1 MAIGIIKRISPEY
14 VLKSAID
21 DLQKDGLDGLKPYL
35 TSNALKKVEM
45 VQSFANGV
53 GLLSDLA
60 ALSSAGS
67 QQSGEDTTAAMIHL
81 VRHISEIEWEVLDIL
96 KGSASTKVIL
106 RFRYK
111 DSVEGKMELTMIKQ
125 DKEWRIDTLS
135 MPQFEKLSL
144 KL

>member
-35 TSNALKKVEM
+35 TSNALKKVET
-45 VQSFANGV
+45 VQSIANGV

-67 QQSGEDTTAAMIHL
+67 QQSGEDTSAAMIHL

-96 KGSASTKVIL
+96 KGSASTKVVL

>member
-35 TSNALKKVEM
+35 TSNALKKVET
-45 VQSFANGV
+45 VQSIANGV
-53 GLLSDLA
+53 GLLSELA
-60 ALSSAGS
+60 TLSSAGL

-135 MPQFEKLSL
+135 MPRFDKLSL

>member
-60 ALSSAGS
+60 ALTSAGS

-135 MPQFEKLSL
+135 MPRFDKLSL

>member
-14 VLKSAID
+14 VLKCAID

-53 GLLSDLA
+53 GLLSELA
-60 ALSSAGS
+60 SLSSAGS
-67 QQSGEDTTAAMIHL
+67 QQSSEDTSAAMIHL

-96 KGSASTKVIL
+96 KGSASTKVVL

-135 MPQFEKLSL
+135 MPRFDKLSL

>member
-35 TSNALKKVEM
+35 TSNALKKVET
-45 VQSFANGV
+45 VQIIANGV
-53 GLLSDLA
+53 GLLSELA
-60 ALSSAGS
+60 TLSSAGS